1 MPDALKSSF
10 IVYPPFWKNISNYF
24 LRIKLFKEY
33 TFTPILNTVLP
44 TQNTFKILHSCSISF
59 YIQLLYD
66 LWELKMR
73 IT

>member
-44 TQNTFKILHSCSISF
+44 DTEPLQNFTQLQHFILHTIA
-59 YIQLLYD
+59 ILPLG
-66 LWELKMR
+66 
-73 IT
+73 T